1 MKTIFENELICVELT
16 GRDYDFIATVENKT
30 DKKIR
35 VHYKDMDLL
44 DTYDTIDVEPN
55 DWVGLL
61 ADEEGRGWVRTFE
74 LGQVDVEVLE
84 KEREN
89 KMKTTKTT
97 YATKKAVA
105 RQEAIDWQ
113 NDLFR
118 DNRSYEE
125 MREAAEHFEKLGKR
139 YGLLKEFRENG
150 IC

>member
-1 MKTIFENELICVELT
+1 MKTIFENELIRVELT

-35 VHYKDMDLL
+35 VHYKDMDIF
-44 DTYDTIDVEPN
+44 DTYDTIDVEPS

-74 LGQVDVEVLE
+74 LGQVDVEVLG
-84 KEREN
+84 KEREH
-89 KMKTTKTT
+89 KMKTT
-97 YATKKAVA
+97 YASNKAVA

-125 MREAAEHFEKLGKR
+125 MREAAEHFEKLGRR

>member
-1 MKTIFENELICVELT
+1 MKTIFENEFIRVEST
-16 GRDYDFIATVENKT
+16 EKDYDFIATIENKT
-30 DKKIR
+30 DKNIR
-35 VHYKDMDLL
+35 LRYNPMDF
-44 DTYDTIDVEPN
+44 DVIYDTIDVEPN

-61 ADEEGRGWVRTFE
+61 ADKEGRDLVRKFE
-74 LGQVDVEVLE
+74 LGQVGVEVLE

-89 KMKTTKTT
+89 KMKNTKTT
-97 YATKKAVA
+97 YASNKAVA

-125 MREAAEHFEKLGKR
+125 LAEAAERFEKLGRR